1 MYLPG
6 FRPGSVTYL
15 AGGAA
20 LTLGIVL
27 VLALAATLFA
37 GRTAPHAAVI
47 ALAALSVL
55 EAELTTANVVRA
67 IGVAVVL
74 AVALAGAAPLRERP
88 RVFALVAA
96 AAVCGAFRVWPRLR
110 DVLDLRRSSIQ
121 EVVVFAA
128 CVSVALGWSALRHR
142 RSRSL
147 PSEVA
152 MALVALAVVTIAV
165 SAEDIYHAARP
176 ATLPARVEPAT
187 AARPSILLVVLDTVG
202 ANRLSIYGH
211 SRPTSP
217 ALQRF
222 LDVNERAVLY
232 PLAFS
237 TAPWTAPSHA
247 SLFTGRIASDLGL
260 DFARSAWPR
269 LRQRT
274 LSQSLHD
281 QGYRTAA
288 VVANPMLTH
297 WTDILGGFELVVRWR
312 PLHLLRL
319 TPGEALRARWMPR
332 LANRATKPTA
342 DAETVNR
349 AVLDLVAQCD
359 DGPPTPTGDGP
370 GPCFVFAN
378 YMDGHLPYTP
388 ISPFAGMWANDTSA
402 VEHNAGDRRKAELE
416 LAAARHDEAIAGL
429 DRALGELLDQLAS
442 SGVLE
447 RWWIVITSDHGEAF
461 GEHGYS
467 QHGKSLHVEQTKVP
481 LLIVPPRGDRLTAR
495 QDAVSLIDVATTIA
509 ALGGVDRF
517 GDGDDLRG
525 PPAAARPAR
534 MEAAERKGS
543 RDGPVP
549 FSRAVVVGRRHLLE
563 WTERSELYDLEAD
576 RAQRQD
582 LAAAAPDEVDR
593 LRLLLPRGLE
603 GEAAVADDSEEPEDE
618 IDDAAR
624 RELRALGYLD

>member
-1 MYLPG
+1 M
-6 FRPGSVTYL
+6 TYL
-15 AGGAA
+15 AVDAA

-27 VLALAATLFA
+27 VLALAATFLA
-37 GRTAPHAAVI
+37 GRTAPHAAVTV
-47 ALAALSVL
+47 LAALSVL
-55 EAELTTANVVRA
+55 EAELRPESLVRA

-74 AVALAGAAPLRERP
+74 AVALACAAPLRERP
-88 RVFALVAA
+88 RAFALVAA

-110 DVLDLRRSSIQ
+110 DVLDLPRSEIQ
-121 EVVVFAA
+121 EVMVFAA
-128 CVSVALGWSALRHR
+128 CVSAALGWSALRRR
-142 RSRSL
+142 RSRPL

-152 MALVALAVVTIAV
+152 MALMGLAVVTIVV
-165 SAEDIYHAARP
+165 SAEDVYHAARP
-176 ATLPARVEPAT
+176 DQLPARVDPT
-187 AARPSILLVVLDTVG
+187 RAARPSILLVVLDTVG

-211 SRPTSP
+211 SRPTTP

-222 LDVNERAVLY
+222 LDRNERAVLY

-247 SLFTGRIASDLGL
+247 SLFTGRLASDLGL
-260 DFARSAWPR
+260 DFERGAWPR

-274 LSQSLHD
+274 LSRSLHD

-297 WTDILGGFELVVRWR
+297 WTDILDGFELVVRWR

-332 LANRATKPTA
+332 LADRATKPTA
-342 DAETVNR
+342 VAETVSR
-349 AVLDLVAQCD
+349 AVLDVVAQCD
-359 DGPPTPTGDGP
+359 DGPRTPTGDGP

-378 YMDGHLPYTP
+378 YMDGHLPYAP
-388 ISPFAGMWANDTSA
+388 APPFAGRWAKGGSA
-402 VEHNAGDRRKAELE
+402 VERNAGDRRQAELE

-429 DRALGELLDQLAS
+429 DRALGELLDRLAS
-442 SGVLE
+442 SGVLD

-467 QHGKSLHVEQTKVP
+467 QHGKGLHVEQTKVP
-481 LLIVPPRGDRLTAR
+481 LLIAPPRGDRLTAR
-495 QDAVSLIDVATTIA
+495 EDGVSLIDVATTIA

-517 GDGDDLRG
+517 GDGDDLLG
-525 PPAAARPAR
+525 PAAAARPAR
-534 MEAAERKGS
+534 MESAHRKGS
-543 RDGPVP
+543 RGGPA
-549 FSRAVVVGRRHLLE
+549 SRAVVVGRRQLIE
-563 WTERSELYDLEAD
+563 WAERCELYDLKAD

-582 LAAAAPDEVDR
+582 LSAAAPDEVDR

-603 GEAAVADDSEEPEDE
+603 DVAAVADDGKVPEDE
-618 IDDAAR
+618 IDDEAR

>member
-6 FRPGSVTYL
+6 FRPGSATYL
-15 AGGAA
+15 AVDAA

-27 VLALAATLFA
+27 ALALAATLFA

-55 EAELTTANVVRA
+55 EAELTTAKVVRA

-88 RVFALVAA
+88 RAFALIAA

-110 DVLDLRRSSIQ
+110 DVLDLPRSGIQ

-128 CVSVALGWSALRHR
+128 CVSAALGWSALRRR

-152 MALVALAVVTIAV
+152 MALIALAAVTIAV
-165 SAEDIYHAARP
+165 SAEDVYHAARP

-260 DFARSAWPR
+260 DFARWAWPR

-319 TPGEALRARWMPR
+319 SPGEALRARWIPR
-332 LANRATKPTA
+332 LADRATKPTA
-342 DAETVNR
+342 GAETVNR

-359 DGPPTPTGDGP
+359 DGP
-370 GPCFVFAN
+370 CFVFAN

-388 ISPFAGMWANDTSA
+388 VSPFAGMWANGMSA
-402 VEHNAGDRRKAELE
+402 VERNAGDRRKAELE

-429 DRALGELLDQLAS
+429 DHALGELLDRLAS
-442 SGVLE
+442 SGVLD

-495 QDAVSLIDVATTIA
+495 HDAVSLIDVATTIA

-525 PPAAARPAR
+525 PAAAARPAR

-549 FSRAVVVGRRHLLE
+549 FSRAVVVGRRHLIE

-576 RAQRQD
+576 RVQRQD
-582 LAAAAPDEVDR
+582 LAAAAPEEVDR

-603 GEAAVADDSEEPEDE
+603 GEAAVAHDSEKPEDE
-618 IDDAAR
+618 LDDAAR